1 MRSIKLFLFLPLL
14 VLCHNLLFSQVVYE
28 AQHYGAPGDIY
39 LYNRFSPL
47 LHNDEL
53 TQSGED
59 VLWDLSSQSGLATHP
74 VSVIQPGEGISQF
87 NFLSICAL
95 SGLGFGDCTNIWNN
109 TEQAI
114 QLADSLQ
121 LLSFTLRDL
130 QRYQNKVSN
139 LLLENFIGF
148 TVNIQGSP
156 IQAVIVYQVPDTV
169 LVFPFTYDDAWTS
182 STRLALD
189 LNAAGEDI
197 TYTSTQTR
205 NTRIDGWGSLQTPYD
220 TFDHVVRLRSDILRL
235 DTIVEQDTDVTVLI
249 ADQVEFM
256 WFDTNYQLPVMTAN
270 GLILSNDSIVINQ
283 VEYIYDETCPAP
295 TWSIDIGG
303 NVFYIGDNGTVDITF
318 SLLNPN
324 ADFYQWD
331 FGDGQFSNDTES
343 VVHTYF
349 APGTYAA
356 VVDACMTD
364 CLPLNSCS
372 FQIIDFTILD
382 TTTAVTHVDGHD
394 LGIKLFPNPA
404 SSAVNLF
411 IPESIGQQQ
420 LRMFDTHGRE
430 LRSAVLSSGTNVL
443 DTQDLGSGL
452 YTIQLNSTGDPGARM
467 IYLRILLLNE

>member
-1 MRSIKLFLFLPLL
+1 MRNFYLTACFTLLCLCSLPLM
-14 VLCHNLLFSQVVYE
+14 SQPVYE
-28 AQHYGAPGDIY
+28 AHHYGSPGDIY

-53 TQSGED
+53 TKSGED
-59 VLWDLSSQSGLATHP
+59 VTWDLSLQSGLATHP

-121 LLSFTLRDL
+121 LLAFTLRDL

-148 TVNIQGSP
+148 TVNIQGAP
-156 IQAVIVYQVPDTV
+156 IQAVIVYQIPDTV
-169 LVFPFTYDDAWTS
+169 LVFPFTYNDSWTS

-205 NTRIDGWGSLQTPYD
+205 NTHIDGWGSLQTPYD
-220 TFDHVVRLRSDILRL
+220 TFDHVIRLRSDILRL
-235 DTIVEQDTDVTVLI
+235 DTIVEQDTDVTVLV

-283 VEYIYDETCPAP
+283 VEYIYDETCPEP

-303 NVFYIGDNGTVDITF
+303 SVFYLGDNGTVDITF

-324 ADFYQWD
+324 ADVYQWD
-331 FGDGQFSNDTES
+331 FGDGLFGNSTES

-372 FQIIDFTILD
+372 FQIIDFVILD
-382 TTTAVTHVDGHD
+382 TTTAVTHVNGQD
-394 LGIKLFPNPA
+394 LGIKLFPNPST
-404 SSAVNLF
+404 SSATVF
-411 IPESIGQQQ
+411 IPESVGPQQ
-420 LRMFDTHGRE
+420 MCIFDINGRK
-430 LRSAVLSSGTNVL
+430 VQTGFFTPGTNTL
-443 DTQDLGSGL
+443 DTRDLSSGL
-452 YTIQLNSTGDPGARM
+452 YTIQLMANSHPADRG
-467 IYLRILLLNE
+467 IYFRFMVANE